1 MPALYCIGEVWLCL
15 SPADAAAALAQAGAF
30 RAQVGGSVAPL
41 CAAVARLG
49 GHAALLTQLGDDPF
63 GRRIQAELDAAGID
77 TRHIRFTSEAPTSV
91 CFTDQA
97 DALPYPGAGQNF
109 PPEALDTGF
118 LADAAALHF
127 TTGGLLDSPLR
138 YTHLKAISAAR
149 EQGVPVSF
157 APGLEPARWKNAAF
171 LRQTFFLFLPQADLV
186 FLTEDELEFL
196 FGSREVRT
204 ALFSLF
210 TGHVQFVGCVGAQK
224 TWLVTRNDV
233 QRLDA
238 SLSLETVC
246 AGVLHQLMSSK
257 LPRSGSSWRNPKA
270 MDISSFVDSTSPAD
284 G

>member
-1 MPALYCIGEVWLCL
+1 MSTLYCIGEVWLHL

-30 RAQVGGSVAPL
+30 RAQIGGSVAPL
-41 CAAVARLG
+41 CAAVARRG

-63 GRRIQAELDAAGID
+63 GRRIQRELDAAGID
-77 TRHIRFTSEAPTSV
+77 TRHIRFTSEAPTPV

-97 DALPYPGAGQNF
+97 DTLPYPGAGQNF
-109 PPEALDTGF
+109 PPEALDTRF

-210 TGHVQFVGCVGAQK
+210 TGHVQFVGCVGAQE

-233 QRLDA
+233 QRLEA
-238 SLSLETVC
+238 SFPLETVC
-246 AGVLHQLMSSK
+246 AQVLSQLMSSK
-257 LPRSGSSWRNPKA
+257 FPRSGSSWRNPKA

>member
-1 MPALYCIGEVWLCL
+1 MSALYCIGEVWLRL

-41 CAAVARLG
+41 CAAVARRG

-63 GRRIQAELDAAGID
+63 GRRIQRDLDAAGID
-77 TRHIRFTSEAPTSV
+77 TRHIRFTSEAPTPV

-97 DALPYPGAGQNF
+97 DTLPYPGAGQNF

-210 TGHVQFVGCVGAQK
+210 TGHVQFVGCVGAQE

-238 SLSLETVC
+238 PFPLETVC
-246 AGVLHQLMSSK
+246 AQVLSQWMFSK

>member
-1 MPALYCIGEVWLCL
+1 MSALYCIGEVWLRL
-15 SPADAAAALAQAGAF
+15 SPADAAAALAQAAAF
-30 RAQVGGSVAPL
+30 RAQIGGSVAPL

-63 GRRIQAELDAAGID
+63 GRRIQRELDAAGID
-77 TRHIRFTSEAPTSV
+77 TRHIRFTSEAPTPV

-97 DALPYPGAGQNF
+97 DTLPYPGAGQNF
-109 PPEALDTGF
+109 PPEALDTRF

-149 EQGVPVSF
+149 ERGVPVSF

-210 TGHVQFVGCVGAQK
+210 TGHVQFVGCVGAQE
-224 TWLVTRNDV
+224 TWLVTQNDV

-257 LPRSGSSWRNPKA
+257 FPRSGSSWRNPKA

>member
-1 MPALYCIGEVWLCL
+1 MSALYCIGEVWLCL
-15 SPADAAAALAQAGAF
+15 SPADAAATLAQAGAF
-30 RAQVGGSVAPL
+30 RAQIGGSVAPL
-41 CAAVARLG
+41 CTAVARLG

-63 GRRIQAELDAAGID
+63 GRRIQRELDAAGID
-77 TRHIRFTSEAPTSV
+77 TRHIRFTSEAPTPV

-97 DALPYPGAGQNF
+97 DTLPYPGAGQNF
-109 PPEALDTGF
+109 PPEALDTRF

-196 FGSREVRT
+196 FGSRELRT

-210 TGHVQFVGCVGAQK
+210 TGHVQFVGCVGAQE

-233 QRLDA
+233 QRLEA

-257 LPRSGSSWRNPKA
+257 FPRSGSSWRSSKA
-270 MDISSFVDSTSPAD
+270 MEISSFVDSTSPAE

>member
-1 MPALYCIGEVWLCL
+1 MPALYCIGEVWLRL

-30 RAQVGGSVAPL
+30 RAQIGGSVAPL

-49 GHAALLTQLGDDPF
+49 GHAALLTQLGDDPL
-63 GRRIQAELDAAGID
+63 GRRIQRELDAASID
-77 TRHIRFTSEAPTSV
+77 TRHIRFTSEAPTPV
-91 CFTDQA
+91 CFTDRT

-196 FGSREVRT
+196 FGSRELRT

-210 TGHVQFVGCVGAQK
+210 TGHVQFVGCVGAQE

-238 SLSLETVC
+238 PFPLETVC
-246 AGVLHQLMSSK
+246 AQVLTQWMSSK
-257 LPRSGSSWRNPKA
+257 LPLSGISRWSSKA
-270 MDISSFVDSTSPAD
+270 VEISSFVDSTSPAD

>member
-1 MPALYCIGEVWLCL
+1 MSALYCIGEVWLRL
-15 SPADAAAALAQAGAF
+15 SPADAAAVLAQAGAF

-49 GHAALLTQLGDDPF
+49 GHVALLTQLGDDPF
-63 GRRIQAELDAAGID
+63 GRRIQRELDAVGID
-77 TRHIRFTSEAPTSV
+77 TRHIRFTSEAPTPV

-97 DALPYPGAGQNF
+97 DTLPYPGAGQNF

-210 TGHVQFVGCVGAQK
+210 TGHVQFVGCVGAQE

-238 SLSLETVC
+238 PFPLETVC
-246 AGVLHQLMSSK
+246 AQVLSQLMSSK

>member
-1 MPALYCIGEVWLCL
+1 MSALYCIGEVWLRL

-30 RAQVGGSVAPL
+30 RAQIGGSVAPL

-63 GRRIQAELDAAGID
+63 GRRIQTELDAAGID
-77 TRHIRFTSEAPTSV
+77 TRHIHFTSEAPTPV

-97 DALPYPGAGQNF
+97 DTLPYPGAGQNF

-196 FGSREVRT
+196 FGSRELRT

-210 TGHVQFVGCVGAQK
+210 TGHVQFVGCVGAQE

-238 SLSLETVC
+238 PFPLETVC
-246 AGVLHQLMSSK
+246 AQVLTQLMSSK
-257 LPRSGSSWRNPKA
+257 LPLSGISRWSSKA
-270 MDISSFVDSTSPAD
+270 MEISSFVDSTSPAD

>member
-1 MPALYCIGEVWLCL
+1 MSALYCIGEVWLRL
-15 SPADAAAALAQAGAF
+15 SPVDAAAALAQAGAF

-49 GHAALLTQLGDDPF
+49 GHSALLTQLGDDPF
-63 GRRIQAELDAAGID
+63 GRRIQRELDAAGID
-77 TRHIRFTSEAPTSV
+77 TRHIRFTSEAPTPV

-97 DALPYPGAGQNF
+97 DTLPYPGAGQNF

-196 FGSREVRT
+196 FGSRELRT

-210 TGHVQFVGCVGAQK
+210 TGHVQFVGCVGAQE

-238 SLSLETVC
+238 PFPLETVC
-246 AGVLHQLMSSK
+246 AQVLSQWMSSK

>member
-1 MPALYCIGEVWLCL
+1 MSALYCIGEVWLRL
-15 SPADAAAALAQAGAF
+15 SPADAAAALAQAEAF

-41 CAAVARLG
+41 CAAVTRLG

-63 GRRIQAELDAAGID
+63 GRRIQSELDAAGID
-77 TRHIRFTSEAPTSV
+77 TRHIRFTSEAPTPV
-91 CFTDQA
+91 CFTDRT

-157 APGLEPARWKNAAF
+157 APGLEPVRWKNAAF

-196 FGSREVRT
+196 FGSRELRT

-210 TGHVQFVGCVGAQK
+210 TGHVQFVGCVGAQE

-246 AGVLHQLMSSK
+246 ASVLHQLMSSK
-257 LPRSGSSWRNPKA
+257 LPLSGISRWSSKA
-270 MDISSFVDSTSPAD
+270 VEISSFVDSTSPAD

>member
-1 MPALYCIGEVWLCL
+1 MSALYCIGEVWLRL

-30 RAQVGGSVAPL
+30 RAQIGGSVAPL

-63 GRRIQAELDAAGID
+63 GRRIQAELDTAGVD
-77 TRHIRFTSEAPTSV
+77 TRHIRFTSEAPTPV

-97 DALPYPGAGQNF
+97 DTLPYPGAGQNF
-109 PPEALDTGF
+109 PPEALDTRF

-210 TGHVQFVGCVGAQK
+210 TGHVQFVGCVGAQE

-238 SLSLETVC
+238 PFPLETVC
-246 AGVLHQLMSSK
+246 AQVLSQLMSSK

>member
-1 MPALYCIGEVWLCL
+1 MSALYCIGEVWLCL

-41 CAAVARLG
+41 CTAVARQG

-63 GRRIQAELDAAGID
+63 GRRIQRELDAAGVD
-77 TRHIRFTSEAPTSV
+77 TQHIRFTSEAPTPV
-91 CFTDQA
+91 CFA
-97 DALPYPGAGQNF
+97 DDAAILSYPGAGQNF

-149 EQGVPVSF
+149 ERGVPVSF

-210 TGHVQFVGCVGAQK
+210 TGHVQFVGCVGAQE

-238 SLSLETVC
+238 PFPLETVC
-246 AGVLHQLMSSK
+246 AQVLSQLMSSK

-270 MDISSFVDSTSPAD
+270 IEISSFADSTSPA
-284 G
+284 

>member
-1 MPALYCIGEVWLCL
+1 MSALYCIGEVWLRL

-30 RAQVGGSVAPL
+30 RAQIGGSVAPL

-63 GRRIQAELDAAGID
+63 GRRIQRELDAAGID
-77 TRHIRFTSEAPTSV
+77 TRHIRFTSEAPTPV

-97 DALPYPGAGQNF
+97 DTLPYPGAGQNF

-157 APGLEPARWKNAAF
+157 APGLEPARWKNASF

-196 FGSREVRT
+196 FGSRELRT

-210 TGHVQFVGCVGAQK
+210 TGHVQFVGCVGAQE

-238 SLSLETVC
+238 SFPLETVC
-246 AGVLHQLMSSK
+246 AQVLSQLMSSK

>member
-1 MPALYCIGEVWLCL
+1 MSALYCIGEVWLRL

-41 CAAVARLG
+41 CAAVARRG

-63 GRRIQAELDAAGID
+63 GRRIQRELDAAGID
-77 TRHIRFTSEAPTSV
+77 TRHIRFTSEAPTPV

-97 DALPYPGAGQNF
+97 DTLPYPGAGQNF
-109 PPEALDTGF
+109 PPEALDTRF

-196 FGSREVRT
+196 FGSRELRT

-210 TGHVQFVGCVGAQK
+210 TGHVQFVGCVGAQE
-224 TWLVTRNDV
+224 TWLVTRSDV

-238 SLSLETVC
+238 PFPLETVC
-246 AGVLHQLMSSK
+246 AQVLSQWMSSK

>member
-1 MPALYCIGEVWLCL
+1 MSALYCIGEVWLCL

-41 CAAVARLG
+41 CAAVARRG

-63 GRRIQAELDAAGID
+63 GRRIQRELDAAGID
-77 TRHIRFTSEAPTSV
+77 TRHIRFTSEAPTPI

-97 DALPYPGAGQNF
+97 DTLPYPGAGQNF
-109 PPEALDTGF
+109 PPEALDTRF

-138 YTHLKAISAAR
+138 YTHLKSISAAR

-196 FGSREVRT
+196 FGSRELRT

-210 TGHVQFVGCVGAQK
+210 TGHVQFVGCVGAQE

-238 SLSLETVC
+238 PFPLETVC
-246 AGVLHQLMSSK
+246 AQVLSQWMSSK
-257 LPRSGSSWRNPKA
+257 FPRSGSSWRNPKA

>member
-1 MPALYCIGEVWLCL
+1 MSALYCIGEVWLRL

-30 RAQVGGSVAPL
+30 RAQIGGSVAPL

-63 GRRIQAELDAAGID
+63 GRRIQRELDAAGVD
-77 TRHIRFTSEAPTSV
+77 TRHIRFTSEAPTPV
-91 CFTDQA
+91 CFTDRA
-97 DALPYPGAGQNF
+97 AALPYPGAGQNF
-109 PPEALDTGF
+109 PPEALDTRF

-204 ALFSLF
+204 ALFSLPCP
-210 TGHVQFVGCVGAQK
+210 VCRLRRCARNVACDPERCSAVGSV
-224 TWLVTRNDV
+224 
-233 QRLDA
+233 
-238 SLSLETVC
+238 LS
-246 AGVLHQLMSSK
+246 
-257 LPRSGSSWRNPKA
+257 P
-270 MDISSFVDSTSPAD
+270 
-284 G
+284 

>member
-1 MPALYCIGEVWLCL
+1 MSTLYCIGEVWLHL

-41 CAAVARLG
+41 CAAVARRG

-63 GRRIQAELDAAGID
+63 GRRIQRELDAVGID
-77 TRHIRFTSEAPTSV
+77 TRHIRFTSEAPTPV

-97 DALPYPGAGQNF
+97 DTLPYPGAGQNF
-109 PPEALDTGF
+109 PPEALDTRF

-196 FGSREVRT
+196 FGSRELRT

-210 TGHVQFVGCVGAQK
+210 TGHVQFVGCVGAQE

-233 QRLDA
+233 QRLEA

>member
-1 MPALYCIGEVWLCL
+1 MSALYCIGEVWLCL

-30 RAQVGGSVAPL
+30 RAQVGGSVAAL

-63 GRRIQAELDAAGID
+63 GRRIQRELDAAGID
-77 TRHIRFTSEAPTSV
+77 TRHIRFTAEAPTPV

-97 DALPYPGAGQNF
+97 DTLPYPGAGQNF

-157 APGLEPARWKNAAF
+157 APGLEPARWKNDAF

-210 TGHVQFVGCVGAQK
+210 TGHVQFVGCVGAQE

-270 MDISSFVDSTSPAD
+270 MDISSFVDSTSPAE